1 MAQPPSIPPDAVR
14 CISGLIYRVMK
25 NGAGQER
32 PGPADIVRVLYEDLA
47 DAESSQ
53 TGGGTIAPHTWKLTQ
68 VGAGLAEALQIMTV
82 GQQLRVWVPPHLVD
96 RPPQTEETGPTVADI
111 TLLGFTRT
119 SPPPS
124 LSRELT
130 SPRRDE

>member
-14 CISGLIYRVMK
+14 CISGLTYRVMRK
-25 NGAGQER
+25 GAGQER
-32 PGPADIVRVLYEDLA
+32 PGPADIVRVLYEDLGST
-47 DAESSQ
+47 ESSQ
-53 TGGGTIAPHTWKLTQ
+53 TGGGTIAPHIWTLTE
-68 VGAGLAEALQIMTV
+68 VGAGLAEALQIMTI
-82 GQQLRVWVPPHLVD
+82 GQQLRVWIPPHLVD
-96 RPPQTEETGPTVADI
+96 GQLQTGETGPTVANI

-130 SPRRDE
+130 SPREE